1 MSKNGYT
8 IRTELLSV
16 AVNILESQQRVRREN
31 EMIKP
36 KDSQLPVDGYSAEDV
51 VACAETLNR
60 FISQTMMTRQGKPFT
75 INDL

>member
-1 MSKNGYT
+1 MSKNGYS
-8 IRTELLSV
+8 IRADVLSI
-16 AVNILESQQRVRREN
+16 AVTILESQQRARREN

-60 FISQTMMTRQGKPFT
+60 FISQTMMTRQGKPLT
-75 INDL
+75 LNDL